1 MSTKTQK
8 ISGRSRPIAIGTGLL
23 GLDVVY
29 DADSEEPIGRW
40 AGGTCGNVLVI
51 LSFLGWS
58 TYPVAK
64 LADNA
69 SATLLCDDLGSWG
82 VHLKYILRERHGS
95 TPIIVQRIRQDGR
108 GHGLHS
114 FSFRCP
120 RCGGRLPG
128 YRPVPVSTIRH
139 MVSGM
144 PTPALFFFDRISRGA
159 IDMATA
165 FRRQGALIFFE
176 PSTQT
181 EHALFQE
188 ALAVSHIVKVSHE
201 RWAERRELS
210 PCETNWLLIETLGS
224 EGLRFLS
231 RLPSYRSCGWQYV
244 PGFPLGDYRDTAGAG
259 DWCTAGVLACLGTQG
274 AKGLEHVGERNVRDA
289 LQHGQLLA
297 SWNCGFKGA
306 RGGMY
311 ATPRQK
317 LKELALRITPYP
329 STVRLTPRLRGSC
342 LCEVRRDDRSN
353 AEHLRGLCH
362 MM

>member
-1 MSTKTQK
+1 MSTKAQN
-8 ISGRSRPIAIGTGLL
+8 ISSRPRPIAIGTGLL
-23 GLDVVY
+23 ALDVVY
-29 DADSEEPIGRW
+29 NADNDEPIGRW

-58 TYPVAK
+58 TYPIAR

-69 SATLLCDDLGSWG
+69 SASLLCGDLASWG
-82 VHLKYILRERHGS
+82 VHLKYILRERQGS
-95 TPIIVQRIRQDGR
+95 TPIIVQRIRQDER
-108 GHGLHS
+108 GHGLHY
-114 FSFRCP
+114 FSFRCL
-120 RCGGRLPG
+120 RCGDRLPG
-128 YRPVPVSTIRH
+128 YRPVPMSTIRH
-139 MVSGM
+139 KILSM

-181 EHALFQE
+181 DHRLFQE

-201 RWAERRELS
+201 QWARRRELS

-224 EGLRFLS
+224 EGLRFFS
-231 RLPSYRSCGWQYV
+231 RLPLYRSCGWQYV
-244 PGFPLGDYRDTAGAG
+244 PSFPLGDYKDTAGAG

-274 AKGLEHVGERNVRDA
+274 AKGLEHVGERKVRDA

-297 SWNCGFKGA
+297 SWNCGFQGA

-311 ATPRQK
+311 VTPREQ
-317 LKELALRITPYP
+317 LEELALGITPYP
-329 STVRLTPRLRGSC
+329 STLRPKPRLRGSC
-342 LCEVRRDDRSN
+342 LDEVRRDDRSN
-353 AEHLRGLCH
+353 AEHLRRLCH